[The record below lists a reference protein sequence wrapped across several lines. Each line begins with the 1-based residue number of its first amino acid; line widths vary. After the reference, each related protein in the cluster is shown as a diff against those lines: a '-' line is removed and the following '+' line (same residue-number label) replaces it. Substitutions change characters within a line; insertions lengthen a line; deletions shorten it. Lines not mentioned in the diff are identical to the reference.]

1 MFWHR
6 KNDGFVW
13 KEYVR
18 TTILVR
24 RQNRR
29 QKVEDIKEAAVDG
42 VKQAGRQGVALGV
55 AGASAAGRGIASG
68 ANVAGRGIASGASIA
83 ARSMASGTVT
93 AFYAITDAV
102 SVAATATYLWLADRL
117 APLAPILSEGAS
129 RLLEAV
135 RQPSV
140 STPLVLIGAIAAVS
154 ASARWSTH
162 GFDANAILA
171 TAISAIA
178 LLLAALPH
186 IADFGPLKRLAG
198 SARPQT
204 RSAAGIAA
212 LFIAAVAGLSWL
224 IPALNSGS
232 SGFPAATSAQPTLT
246 PVSGRIEGKAVAVA
260 GDQLRVGGTPIRL
273 FGIEAP
279 EHNQTCA
286 APGGKTTPCGAA
298 AKAALQKLIAGKRV
312 TCDVSGR
319 QADAA
324 AATCQV
330 TGADIAGQLV
340 RGGHV
345 FATTGLFATYA
356 SAEREA
362 RTAKAGLWR
371 AGDQTRP
378 ADFRAKAWA
387 DAKQSAPDGC
397 PIKGIVSGDA
407 KSYLVPW
414 ASNYDKA
421 KIRPARGERWF
432 CTEDEARAAGWKLA
446 EPS

>member
-1 MFWHR
+1 MFWRR

-29 QKVEDIKEAAVDG
+29 RKVEDIKEAAVDG

-68 ANVAGRGIASGASIA
+68 AVVAGRGIATGAVA
-83 ARSMASGTVT
+83 AYYSVND
-93 AFYAITDAV
+93 AI
-102 SVAATATYLWLADRL
+102 SVASTATSLWLADRL
-117 APLAPILSEGAS
+117 APLAPILSSGAS

-135 RQPSV
+135 REPSV

-186 IADFGPLKRLAG
+186 IADFGPLKRAA
-198 SARPQT
+198 SRARPEAG
-204 RSAAGIAA
+204 SAAGIAA

-224 IPALNSGS
+224 IPALTSGTA
-232 SGFPAATSAQPTLT
+232 GLPATSTAAPALT
-246 PVSGRIEGKAVAVA
+246 PVSGRIEGKAVAIA
-260 GDQLRVGGTPIRL
+260 GDQLRVGGTLIHL
-273 FGIEAP
+273 FGVEAP
-279 EHNQTCA
+279 ERNQTCS
-286 APGGKTTPCGAA
+286 APGGKSASCGAN
-298 AKAALQKLIAGKRV
+298 AKAALQKLMAGKRV
-312 TCDVSGR
+312 NCDVSGR
-319 QADAA
+319 QTGDAA
-324 AATCQV
+324 NATCQV

-340 RGGHV
+340 RSGHV

-362 RTAKAGLWR
+362 KTAKAGLWR
-371 AGDQTRP
+371 VGEQLHP
-378 ADFRAKAWA
+378 ADFRAKIWA

-397 PIKGIVSGDA
+397 PIKGIVNGDA

-432 CTEDEARAAGWKLA
+432 CTEDEARAAGWKPA